1 MIQNPEIEIA
11 DETEDAEDADVGN
24 LDGLTRWVNRAL
36 PPSRNTTPLSSA
48 TSALSEAISIAGP
61 WMIRARILLTTIA
74 FATTAIAQD
83 STPVPDPDP
92 KPQPAQP
99 PPAPTDDDIAH
110 WLAGMRPE
118 GVALQ
123 SFALV
128 PAWKQHAKELAEAW
142 AESEHERFTQVRS
155 WAPAALGE
163 VCTGESPVFYFF
175 SGGDFLYPHSLFPN
189 AKTYVLCAREP
200 VGSQPDP
207 TRIPA
212 GALSEALTG
221 FRNSLNPL
229 LDFSFFI
236 TKDLR
241 KDVEQRHIPGI
252 LPVLELILARQGAH
266 IEEVQPVRCSADGT
280 IANDAKT
287 KGGTPGVR
295 IRFRADKNSDQ
306 TLYYF
311 FGDISN
317 GGLKTHGGVLR
328 FCETLGPG
336 RSLLKAASFLP
347 HESEFTRINEWLLG
361 HSQAIVQDPSGI
373 PFRAFPKEKWTLR
386 FWGRNTK
393 PIEIFAKYNEPDL
406 RAAVEAEPALRL
418 PFGFGYQHE
427 AENALLILAERTD
440 AN

>member
-1 MIQNPEIEIA
+1 MIHAKALLACIA
-11 DETEDAEDADVGN
+11 
-24 LDGLTRWVNRAL
+24 L
-36 PPSRNTTPLSSA
+36 
-48 TSALSEAISIAGP
+48 AI
-61 WMIRARILLTTIA
+61 
-74 FATTAIAQD
+74 TAIAQD
-83 STPVPDPDP
+83 AKPVPIPEP
-92 KPQPAQP
+92 KPEPAQP

-110 WLAGMRPE
+110 WLAGLPSE
-118 GVALQ
+118 GAALQ
-123 SFALV
+123 NFGLV
-128 PAWKQHAKELAEAW
+128 PAWKQHAKELTDAW
-142 AESEHERFTQVRS
+142 AESEHERISKVRA
-155 WAPAALGE
+155 WAPAALGKIS
-163 VCTGESPVFYFF
+163 TDDSPVFYFF
-175 SGGDFLYPHSLFPN
+175 SGGDFLYPHALFPN

-212 GALSEALTG
+212 GALPGALTG
-221 FRNSLNPL
+221 FRNSLNSL

-266 IEEVQPVRCSADGT
+266 IEEVQPVRCSADG
-280 IANDAKT
+280 ALSDDAKA

-295 IRFRADKNSDQ
+295 IRFRAARNPEQ

-328 FCETLGPG
+328 FCETLGTG

-347 HESEFTRINEWLLG
+347 HESEFTRINEWLLE
-361 HSQAIVQDPSGI
+361 HSKAIVQDPSGI

-386 FWGRNTK
+386 FWGRNTT
-393 PIEIFAKYNEPDL
+393 PIEIFAKYAEPGL
-406 RAAVEAEPALRL
+406 RAAVDAEPALRL
-418 PFGFGYQHE
+418 PFG
-427 AENALLILAERTD
+427 LRT
-440 AN
+440 ASLGSGSTQ